1 MTNFSS
7 SPVTKINRLQIFKLL
22 PPKVAIG
29 GGVFLLISI
38 LWFLVLKP
46 LQQTLELRLQ
56 KYPAQLLSIQEL
68 NQTLSLYKNKDLRIT
83 ALSEDALAAMQ
94 QKLLSQG
101 LKFTLVRLENTNSV
115 QLNLN
120 IEEIE
125 FSRWLELLVDFR
137 KNNGLY
143 PSDVVIKK
151 NEGIGVIQVSATLEQ
166 VR

>member
-7 SPVTKINRLQIFKLL
+7 SVVTKINRLQLFKQF
-22 PPKVAIG
+22 PPKVAIV
-29 GGVFLLISI
+29 GGVLLFIVI

-56 KYPAQLLSIQEL
+56 QYPAQLLSIQEL
-68 NQTLSLYKNKDLRIT
+68 NQTLSIYKNKDLGIIG
-83 ALSEDALAAMQ
+83 LSEETLAAMQ
-94 QKLLSQG
+94 QKLLALG

-115 QLNLN
+115 KLNLK
-120 IEEIE
+120 IDEIE

-137 KNNGLY
+137 KSNGLF

-151 NEGIGVIQVSATLEQ
+151 NDGVGVIQVSATLVQ
-166 VR
+166 AR

>member
-7 SPVTKINRLQIFKLL
+7 SPVTKINRLQIFKQL
-22 PPKVAIG
+22 PPKLVIG
-29 GGVFLLISI
+29 VGVFLLIII

-56 KYPAQLLSIQEL
+56 KYPAQLLSIQDL
-68 NQTLSLYKNKDLRIT
+68 NQTLRLYKNKDLRLT
-83 ALSEDALAAMQ
+83 GLSEEALAAMQ
-94 QKLLSQG
+94 KKLLSQG

-115 QLNLN
+115 QLDLN

-137 KNNGLY
+137 QNNGLY
-143 PSDVVIKK
+143 ASNVVLKK
-151 NEGIGVIQVSATLEQ
+151 NEGVGVIQANATLEQ

>member
-7 SPVTKINRLQIFKLL
+7 SVVTKINRLQLFKQF

-29 GGVFLLISI
+29 GGVLLLIVI

-56 KYPAQLLSIQEL
+56 QYPAQLLSIQEL
-68 NQTLSLYKNKDLRIT
+68 NQTLRTYKNMDLGIIG
-83 ALSEDALAAMQ
+83 LSEEAQAGMQ
-94 QKLLSQG
+94 QKLLALG
-101 LKFTLVRLENTNSV
+101 LKFTLVRLENTHSV
-115 QLNLN
+115 KLDLK
-120 IEEIE
+120 IDEIE

-137 KNNGLY
+137 KNNGLF

-151 NEGIGVIQVSATLEQ
+151 NDGVGVIQVSATLVQ
-166 VR
+166 AR

>member
-7 SPVTKINRLQIFKLL
+7 SPVTNINRLQLFKQF

-29 GGVFLLISI
+29 GGVFLLIVI

-56 KYPAQLLSIQEL
+56 QYPVQLLRIQEL
-68 NQTLSLYKNKDLRIT
+68 NQTLRTFKNKDLGIIG
-83 ALSEDALAAMQ
+83 LSEEALTTIQ
-94 QKLLSQG
+94 QKLLALG
-101 LKFTLVRLENTNSV
+101 LEFNLVRLENTNSV
-115 QLNLN
+115 KLDLK
-120 IEEIE
+120 IDEID

-137 KNNGLY
+137 KSNGLF

-151 NEGIGVIQVSATLEQ
+151 NDGIGVIQVSATLVQ
-166 VR
+166 AR

>member
-1 MTNFSS
+1 MTNTSS
-7 SPVTKINRLQIFKLL
+7 SPVTKTNRLQIFKQL
-22 PPKVAIG
+22 PPKLAIG
-29 GGVFLLISI
+29 GGVFLLIII

-68 NQTLSLYKNKDLRIT
+68 NQTLSLYKNKDLRLT
-83 ALSEDALAAMQ
+83 GLSEEALAAMQ

-137 KNNGLY
+137 KNYGLY
-143 PSDVVIKK
+143 ANDVVIKK
-151 NEGIGVIQVSATLEQ
+151 NEGIGVIQVSATLVQ
-166 VR
+166 AR

>member
-7 SPVTKINRLQIFKLL
+7 SSVTKINRLQIFKQL
-22 PPKVAIG
+22 PPKLVIG
-29 GGVFLLISI
+29 GGVFLLIVI

-56 KYPAQLLSIQEL
+56 QYPAQLLSIQEL
-68 NQTLSLYKNKDLRIT
+68 NQTLRLYKNKDLRLT
-83 ALSEDALAAMQ
+83 GLSEEALAAMQ
-94 QKLLSQG
+94 KKLLSQG

-115 QLNLN
+115 QLDLN

-137 KNNGLY
+137 QNNGLY
-143 PSDVVIKK
+143 ASNVVIKK
-151 NEGIGVIQVSATLEQ
+151 NEGIGVIQANATLEQ

>member
-7 SPVTKINRLQIFKLL
+7 SPVTKTNRLQIFKQL
-22 PPKVAIG
+22 PPKLVIG
-29 GGVFLLISI
+29 GGVFLLIVI

-68 NQTLSLYKNKDLRIT
+68 NQTLSLYKNKDLRLT
-83 ALSEDALAAMQ
+83 GLSEEALAAMQ

-137 KNNGLY
+137 KNYGLY
-143 PSDVVIKK
+143 ANDVIIKK
-151 NEGIGVIQVSATLEQ
+151 NEGIGVIQVSATLVQ
-166 VR
+166 AR

>member
-83 ALSEDALAAMQ
+83 ALSEEALTAMQ